1 VFVCVCVQ
9 RTLNALWLPEL
20 SGDERREKDGM
31 ELEMTYEWLAH
42 VRAATLIELW
52 SELNGALEPRPQPQ
66 MSKSRNLIV
75 SAEPRSSWTLR
86 EMRNS
91 PVVSP
96 DSPHSHASSAHTRVT
111 YARGCR
117 RVAGRVC
124 AAQC

>member
-52 SELNGALEPRPQPQ
+52 SELNGELVTTRAGAEATAADVKVKEFDRVSGAEVVMDFAGDEKQPRGQ
-66 MSKSRNLIV
+66 S
-75 SAEPRSSWTLR
+75 
-86 EMRNS
+86 
-91 PVVSP
+91 
-96 DSPHSHASSAHTRVT
+96 
-111 YARGCR
+111 
-117 RVAGRVC
+117 
-124 AAQC
+124 